1 MSSQAGELAVRNV
14 GLEWTVTR
22 VANPVESEGSRD
34 GLDGLDDAGLVAACQ
49 AGRQA
54 AFEVLVERHQR
65 QVYQLCY
72 RFAGNHE
79 DASDLCQDVFL
90 RAYRALGRFR
100 GDAAVSTWLYR
111 IAVNAS
117 LNRVAA
123 RTAPTVAL
131 DETAELAGPPADPAD
146 HLIAGQ
152 RAAQVRAA
160 IAALPERQRATLIL
174 RVYHDR
180 SHREIAG
187 ILGTTEGA
195 AKTNLFHALG
205 NLKKLLAGRTL

>member
-1 MSSQAGELAVRNV
+1 MSSQAGELVVRNV

-22 VANPVESEGSRD
+22 VANPAESESSRD

-49 AGRQA
+49 AGRKA

-131 DETAELAGPPADPAD
+131 DETAELAAPPADPAD

>member
-1 MSSQAGELAVRNV
+1 MSSHAGEIVVRNV
-14 GLEWTVTR
+14 GLEWTVAR
-22 VANPVESEGSRD
+22 VVNPAEPDDSRE
-34 GLDGLDDAGLVAACQ
+34 GLDGLDDGGLVAACR
-49 AGRQA
+49 AGRRT
-54 AFEVLVERHQR
+54 AFDVLVERHQR

-72 RFAGNHE
+72 RFVGNHE

-90 RAYRALGRFR
+90 RAYRALARFR

-111 IAVNAS
+111 IAVNAC

-123 RTAPTVAL
+123 RGTATVAL
-131 DETAELAGPPADPAD
+131 DDTAELAATPSDPAD
-146 HLIAGQ
+146 RLIAGQ

-160 IAALPERQRATLIL
+160 IARLPERQRATLIL

-180 SHREIAG
+180 SHREIAA

-195 AKTNLFHALG
+195 AKAGLFHALG
-205 NLKKLLAGRTL
+205 NLKKILAGRSS